1 MQATW
6 GIGTT
11 LKVPTD
17 LTDLFAVANDG
28 AAIRQRLLHEA
39 LAKDRCNHGHYHKNG
54 LVHWSSHS
62 QSTHQMLR
70 YYLSALEM
78 QRPFNDPLSALPS
91 IGEGAT
97 EYITI
102 AEFALFEDRQTTWLR
117 GMQSVSGSMFG
128 VADTLTQQAGMRARL
143 RELASVRRRFGY
155 RRFTFCSHA
164 DLIH

>member
-91 IGEGAT
+91 IRRRS
-97 EYITI
+97 
-102 AEFALFEDRQTTWLR
+102 DRIHYYRRVCTFRRPPDNLAKD
-117 GMQSVSGSMFG
+117 MQSVSGSMFG
-128 VADTLTQQAGMRARL
+128 GSGHPHAAGWDAGSPPGAGIRSPTVRLSTVHILLTR
-143 RELASVRRRFGY
+143 
-155 RRFTFCSHA
+155 
-164 DLIH
+164 

>member
-39 LAKDRCNHGHYHKNG
+39 LAKDRCNHGHYQKNG

-62 QSTHQMLR
+62 QSTHRMLL

-97 EYITI
+97 NTLLSQSLHFRRPPDNLAKGH
-102 AEFALFEDRQTTWLR
+102 AERIRFYVR
-117 GMQSVSGSMFG
+117 GSGHPHAAGWDAGSPPG
-128 VADTLTQQAGMRARL
+128 AGIRSPTVRLSTVHILLTR
-143 RELASVRRRFGY
+143 
-155 RRFTFCSHA
+155 
-164 DLIH
+164 

>member
-91 IGEGAT
+91 IRRGS
-97 EYITI
+97 
-102 AEFALFEDRQTTWLR
+102 DRIHYYRRVCTFR
-117 GMQSVSGSMFG
+117 RAKDMQSVSGSMFG
-128 VADTLTQQAGMRARL
+128 VADALTQQAGMRARP
-143 RELASVRRRFGY
+143 REPASARRRFGY

>member
-97 EYITI
+97 EYNTI
-102 AEFALFEDRQTTWLR
+102 AEFALFEDRQTTWRRACRAYPVLCSR
-117 GMQSVSGSMFG
+117 GSGHPHAAGWDAGSPPG
-128 VADTLTQQAGMRARL
+128 AGIRSPTVRLSTVHILLTR
-143 RELASVRRRFGY
+143 
-155 RRFTFCSHA
+155 
-164 DLIH
+164 

>member
-91 IGEGAT
+91 IRRRS
-97 EYITI
+97 
-102 AEFALFEDRQTTWLR
+102 DRIHYYRRVCTFRRPPDNWLR
-117 GMQSVSGSMFG
+117 GMRSVSGSMFG

-143 RELASVRRRFGY
+143 RELASARRRFGY

>member
-17 LTDLFAVANDG
+17 LTDLLAVANDG

-78 QRPFNDPLSALPS
+78 QRPFNDPLRRFHRSERERPNTLLSQSLHFSETANWKRKYDGLSP
-91 IGEGAT
+91 T
-97 EYITI
+97 EMRR
-102 AEFALFEDRQTTWLR
+102 LKQLEDENAKLR
-117 GMQSVSGSMFG
+117 KV
-128 VADTLTQQAGMRARL
+128 VADLSPDKEMLQGVL
-143 RELASVRRRFGY
+143 RRR
-155 RRFTFCSHA
+155 
-164 DLIH
+164 L

>member
-91 IGEGAT
+91 IGEGRPNTLLSQSLHFSETARQPG
-97 EYITI
+97 EGH
-102 AEFALFEDRQTTWLR
+102 AERIRFYVR
-117 GMQSVSGSMFG
+117 GS
-128 VADTLTQQAGMRARL
+128 
-143 RELASVRRRFGY
+143 
-155 RRFTFCSHA
+155 
-164 DLIH
+164 

>member
-11 LKVPTD
+11 RKVPTD

-39 LAKDRCNHGHYHKNG
+39 LAKDRRNHGHYHKNG

-62 QSTHQMLR
+62 QSTRQMLR

-78 QRPFNDPLSALPS
+78 QRPFNDPLSAFRWS
-91 IGEGAT
+91 
-97 EYITI
+97 
-102 AEFALFEDRQTTWLR
+102 DRMHHYRRVCTFRRPPDNLAK
-117 GMQSVSGSMFG
+117 GMQSVSDSMFG
-128 VADTLTQQAGMRARL
+128 VADTLTLQAGMGARL
-143 RELASVRRRFGY
+143 RNLASVRRRFGY
-155 RRFTFCSHA
+155 RRFNSAHT
-164 DLIH
+164 LT

>member
-62 QSTHQMLR
+62 QSTRQMLR

-78 QRPFNDPLSALPS
+78 QRPFSLVGAS
-91 IGEGAT
+91 I
-97 EYITI
+97 
-102 AEFALFEDRQTTWLR
+102 DRR
-117 GMQSVSGSMFG
+117 GS
-128 VADTLTQQAGMRARL
+128 DRIHY
-143 RELASVRRRFGY
+143 Y
-155 RRFTFCSHA
+155 RRVCTFRRPLVRA
-164 DLIH
+164 TR

>member
-102 AEFALFEDRQTTWLR
+102 AEFALSKTARQP
-117 GMQSVSGSMFG
+117 G
-128 VADTLTQQAGMRARL
+128 
-143 RELASVRRRFGY
+143 
-155 RRFTFCSHA
+155 
-164 DLIH
+164 

>member
-17 LTDLFAVANDG
+17 LTDLFAVAIDG

-54 LVHWSSHS
+54 LVHGLPTPNLHIKCCDIIS
-62 QSTHQMLR
+62 QRSKCKGR
-70 YYLSALEM
+70 S
-78 QRPFNDPLSALPS
+78 PLSGLPS

-102 AEFALFEDRQTTWLR
+102 AEFALFGDR
-117 GMQSVSGSMFG
+117 
-128 VADTLTQQAGMRARL
+128 
-143 RELASVRRRFGY
+143 
-155 RRFTFCSHA
+155 
-164 DLIH
+164 